1 MPYFRASVENLVK
14 IQKIKLEKNSAE
26 AVKNQQK
33 SPVVSFKLIS
43 GRKHGRTTASPII
56 SSTEVRPLGK
66 HILPPL
72 KYPGRS
78 KHKSTIQL
86 TILYHST

>member
-33 SPVVSFKLIS
+33 FPVVSFKLIS
-43 GRKHGRTTASPII
+43 GREHGRTTASPII

-66 HILPPL
+66 HIPTTTQIP
-72 KYPGRS
+72 RQVQTQ
-78 KHKSTIQL
+78 KHHL
-86 TILYHST
+86 TILYYSI